1 MCKLVKRNLDI
12 LVISDLHLGTY
23 GSEADEVLA
32 YLDSIDADK
41 IVINGDFVDIML
53 FNKRFWPSSHM
64 KVIKYFL
71 DLISEGKEIYYVT
84 GNHDELIRKFVNFKI
99 QNFKIVNQIVLDT
112 PEGKVW
118 MFHGD
123 VFDFSIQTAWL
134 TKLAGFLYD
143 YMIIFNS
150 WVNKKIM
157 RPLGRKRLNF
167 SKIIKANVKTAVQYF
182 ANFERNA
189 AEIAEKNGYKYVVC
203 GHIHTPKIESFEIN
217 GKEIIYMNSGDWLES
232 LSSLEYVNNEWS
244 IYMHKRT
251 EKDFKNDESSRI
263 EMTNKELYKD
273 LIAEFK
279 ILQDK

>member
-1 MCKLVKRNLDI
+1 MKRNLDI

-32 YLDSIDADK
+32 YLDTIDADK

-64 KVIKYFL
+64 KVVKYFL
-71 DLISEGKEIYYVT
+71 DLISQGKEIYYVT
-84 GNHDELIRKFVNFKI
+84 GNHDELMRKFLNFRI

-112 PEGKVW
+112 HEGKVW

-123 VFDFSIQTAWL
+123 VFDFSIQTGWL

-143 YMIIFNS
+143 YMIMFNS
-150 WVNKKIM
+150 WINKKIM

-167 SKIIKANVKTAVQYF
+167 SKSIKANVKTAVQYF
-182 ANFERNA
+182 ANFEMKA
-189 AEIAEKNGYKYVVC
+189 AKIAQKNGYKYVVC
-203 GHIHTPKIESFEIN
+203 GHIHTPKIESFNIN
-217 GKEIIYMNSGDWLES
+217 GEEIIYMNSGDWLES
-232 LSSLEYVNNEWS
+232 LSSLEYVNNKWS

-251 EKDFKNDESSRI
+251 EQEYKGDDSRI
-263 EMTNKELYKD
+263 EMNNKELYKD

>member
-1 MCKLVKRNLDI
+1 MKRNLDI

-32 YLDSIDADK
+32 YLDSINADK

-53 FNKRFWPSSHM
+53 FNKNFWPSSHM

-71 DLISEGKEIYYVT
+71 DLISQGKEIYYVT
-84 GNHDELIRKFVNFKI
+84 GNHDELMRKFLNFKI

-112 PEGKVW
+112 AKGKVW
-118 MFHGD
+118 IFHGD
-123 VFDFSIQTAWL
+123 VFDFSIQTQWL

-150 WVNKKIM
+150 WINKKIM

-167 SKIIKANVKTAVQYF
+167 SKTIKSNVKTAVQYF
-182 ANFERNA
+182 ANFEMKA
-189 AEIAEKNGYKYVVC
+189 AEVAQKNGYKYVVC
-203 GHIHTPKIESFEIN
+203 GHIHTPKIESFNIN
-217 GKEIIYMNSGDWLES
+217 GEEVIYMNSGDWLES
-232 LSSLEYVNNEWS
+232 LSSLEYADNKWS

-251 EKDFKNDESSRI
+251 EQEYKGDNDSRI

>member
-1 MCKLVKRNLDI
+1 MKRNLDI

-32 YLDSIDADK
+32 YLDTINADK

-71 DLISEGKEIYYVT
+71 DLISQGKEIYYVT
-84 GNHDELIRKFVNFKI
+84 GNHDELMRKFLNFKI
-99 QNFKIVNQIVLDT
+99 QNFKIVNQIVLET
-112 PEGKVW
+112 AKGKVW
-118 MFHGD
+118 IFHGD
-123 VFDFSIQTAWL
+123 VFDFSIQTQWL

-150 WVNKKIM
+150 WINKKIM
-157 RPLGRKRLNF
+157 RPLGQKRLNF
-167 SKIIKANVKTAVQYF
+167 SKTIKSNVKTAVQYF
-182 ANFERNA
+182 ANFEMKA
-189 AEIAEKNGYKYVVC
+189 AEVAQKNGYKYVVC
-203 GHIHTPKIESFEIN
+203 GHIHTPKIESFNIN
-217 GKEIIYMNSGDWLES
+217 GEEVIYMNSGDWLES
-232 LSSLEYVNNEWS
+232 LSSLEYADNKWS

-251 EKDFKNDESSRI
+251 EQEYKGDNDSRI

>member
-1 MCKLVKRNLDI
+1 MKRNLDI

-32 YLDSIDADK
+32 YLDTINANK

-71 DLISEGKEIYYVT
+71 DLISQGKEIYYVT
-84 GNHDELIRKFVNFKI
+84 GNHDELMRKFLNFKI

-112 PEGKVW
+112 AKGKVW
-118 MFHGD
+118 IFHGD
-123 VFDFSIQTAWL
+123 VFDFSIQTQWL

-150 WVNKKIM
+150 WINKKIM

-167 SKIIKANVKTAVQYF
+167 SKTIKSNVKTAVQYF
-182 ANFERNA
+182 ANFEMKA
-189 AEIAEKNGYKYVVC
+189 AEVAQKNGYKYVVC
-203 GHIHTPKIESFEIN
+203 GHIHTPKIESFNIN
-217 GKEIIYMNSGDWLES
+217 GEEVIYMNSGDWLES
-232 LSSLEYVNNEWS
+232 LSSLEYADNKWS

-251 EKDFKNDESSRI
+251 EQEYKGDGDSRI

-273 LIAEFK
+273 LVAEFK

>member
-1 MCKLVKRNLDI
+1 MKRNLDI

-32 YLDSIDADK
+32 YLDTIDADK

-64 KVIKYFL
+64 KVVKYFL
-71 DLISEGKEIYYVT
+71 DLISQGKEIYYVT
-84 GNHDELIRKFVNFKI
+84 GNHDELMRKFLNFKI
-99 QNFKIVNQIVLDT
+99 QNFKIVNQVVLET
-112 PEGKVW
+112 HEGKVW

-123 VFDFSIQTAWL
+123 VFDFSIQTGWL

-150 WVNKKIM
+150 WINKKIM

-167 SKIIKANVKTAVQYF
+167 SKTIKSNVKTAVQYF
-182 ANFERNA
+182 ANFEMKA
-189 AEIAEKNGYKYVVC
+189 AEVAQKNGYKYVVC
-203 GHIHTPKIESFEIN
+203 GHIHTPKIESFNIN
-217 GKEIIYMNSGDWLES
+217 GEEVIYMNSGDWLES
-232 LSSLEYVNNEWS
+232 LSSLEYADNKWS

-251 EKDFKNDESSRI
+251 EQEYKGDNDSRI

>member
-1 MCKLVKRNLDI
+1 MKRNLDI

-32 YLDSIDADK
+32 YLDTIDADK

-71 DLISEGKEIYYVT
+71 DLISQGKEIYYVT
-84 GNHDELIRKFVNFKI
+84 GNHDELMRKFLNFKI
-99 QNFKIVNQIVLDT
+99 QNFKIVNQVVLDT
-112 PEGKVW
+112 NEGKVW

-123 VFDFSIQTAWL
+123 VFDFSIQTGWL

-143 YMIIFNS
+143 YMIMFNS
-150 WVNKKIM
+150 WINKKIM
-157 RPLGRKRLNF
+157 IPLGRKRLNF
-167 SKIIKANVKTAVQYF
+167 SKSIKANVKTAVQYF
-182 ANFERNA
+182 ANFEMKA
-189 AEIAEKNGYKYVVC
+189 AKIAQKNGYKYVVC
-203 GHIHTPKIESFEIN
+203 GHIHTPKIESFNIN
-217 GKEIIYMNSGDWLES
+217 GEEIIYMNSGDWLES
-232 LSSLEYVNNEWS
+232 LSSLEYVNNKWS

-251 EKDFKNDESSRI
+251 EQEYKGDDSRI

>member
-1 MCKLVKRNLDI
+1 MKRNLDI

-143 YMIIFNS
+143 YMIIYNS

-182 ANFERNA
+182 ANFERKA

-251 EKDFKNDESSRI
+251 EKDFKNDESSKI

>member
-1 MCKLVKRNLDI
+1 MKRNLDI

-32 YLDSIDADK
+32 YLDSINADK

-71 DLISEGKEIYYVT
+71 DLISQGKEIYYVT
-84 GNHDELIRKFVNFKI
+84 GNHDELMRKFLNFKI

-112 PEGKVW
+112 AKGKVW
-118 MFHGD
+118 IFHGD
-123 VFDFSIQTAWL
+123 VFDFSIQTQWL

-150 WVNKKIM
+150 WINKKIM

-167 SKIIKANVKTAVQYF
+167 SKTIKSNVKTAVQYF
-182 ANFERNA
+182 ANFEMKA
-189 AEIAEKNGYKYVVC
+189 AEVAQKNGYKYVVC
-203 GHIHTPKIESFEIN
+203 GHIHTPKIESFNIN
-217 GKEIIYMNSGDWLES
+217 GEQVIYMNSGDWLES
-232 LSSLEYVNNEWS
+232 LSSLEYVDNKWS

-251 EKDFKNDESSRI
+251 EQEYKGDNDSRI
-263 EMTNKELYKD
+263 EMTKKELYKE

>member
-1 MCKLVKRNLDI
+1 MKRNLDI

-32 YLDSIDADK
+32 YLDTINANK

-71 DLISEGKEIYYVT
+71 DLISQGKEIYYVT
-84 GNHDELIRKFVNFKI
+84 GNHDELMRKFLNFKI

-112 PEGKVW
+112 AKGKVW
-118 MFHGD
+118 IFHGD
-123 VFDFSIQTAWL
+123 VFDFSIQTQWL

-150 WVNKKIM
+150 WINKKIM

-167 SKIIKANVKTAVQYF
+167 SKTIKSNVKTAVQYF
-182 ANFERNA
+182 ANFEMKA
-189 AEIAEKNGYKYVVC
+189 AEIAQKNGYKYVVC
-203 GHIHTPKIESFEIN
+203 GHIHTPKIESFDIN
-217 GKEIIYMNSGDWLES
+217 GEKIIYMNSGDWLES
-232 LSSLEYVNNEWS
+232 LSSLEYVDNKWS

-251 EKDFKNDESSRI
+251 EQEYKGVEDSRI

>member
-1 MCKLVKRNLDI
+1 MKRNLDI

-32 YLDSIDADK
+32 YLDSINADK

-64 KVIKYFL
+64 KVINYFL
-71 DLISEGKEIYYVT
+71 DLISQGKEIYYVT
-84 GNHDELIRKFVNFKI
+84 GNHDELMRKFLNFKI

-112 PEGKVW
+112 AKGKVW
-118 MFHGD
+118 IFHGD
-123 VFDFSIQTAWL
+123 VFDFSIQTQWL

-150 WVNKKIM
+150 WINKKIM

-167 SKIIKANVKTAVQYF
+167 SKTIKSNVKTAVQYF
-182 ANFERNA
+182 ANFEMKA
-189 AEIAEKNGYKYVVC
+189 AEVAQKNGYKYVVC
-203 GHIHTPKIESFEIN
+203 GHIHTPKIESFNIN
-217 GKEIIYMNSGDWLES
+217 GEEVIYMNSGDWLES
-232 LSSLEYVNNEWS
+232 LSSLEYAENKWS

-251 EKDFKNDESSRI
+251 EQEYKGDNDSRI

>member
-1 MCKLVKRNLDI
+1 MKRNLDI

-32 YLDSIDADK
+32 YLDSINADK

-71 DLISEGKEIYYVT
+71 DLISQGKEIYYVT
-84 GNHDELIRKFVNFKI
+84 GNHDELMRKFLNFKI
-99 QNFKIVNQIVLDT
+99 QNFKIVNLIVLDT
-112 PEGKVW
+112 AKGKVW
-118 MFHGD
+118 IFHGD
-123 VFDFSIQTAWL
+123 VFDFSIQTQWL

-150 WVNKKIM
+150 WINKKIM

-167 SKIIKANVKTAVQYF
+167 SKTIKSNVKTAVQYF
-182 ANFERNA
+182 ANFEMKA
-189 AEIAEKNGYKYVVC
+189 AEVAQKNGYKYVVC
-203 GHIHTPKIESFEIN
+203 GHIHTPKIESFNIN
-217 GKEIIYMNSGDWLES
+217 GEEVIYMNSGDWLES
-232 LSSLEYVNNEWS
+232 LSSLEYADNKWS

-251 EKDFKNDESSRI
+251 EQEYKGDNDSRI

>member
-1 MCKLVKRNLDI
+1 MKRNLDI

-143 YMIIFNS
+143 YMIIYNS

-182 ANFERNA
+182 ANFERKA

-251 EKDFKNDESSRI
+251 EKDFKNDESSKI
-263 EMTNKELYKD
+263 EMSNKELYRD

>member
-1 MCKLVKRNLDI
+1 MKRNLDI

-32 YLDSIDADK
+32 YLDTIDADK

-71 DLISEGKEIYYVT
+71 DLISQGKEIYYVT
-84 GNHDELIRKFVNFKI
+84 GNHDELMRKFLNFKI

-112 PEGKVW
+112 AKGKVW
-118 MFHGD
+118 IFHGD
-123 VFDFSIQTAWL
+123 VFDFSIQTQWL

-150 WVNKKIM
+150 WINKKIM

-167 SKIIKANVKTAVQYF
+167 SKTIKSNVKTAVQYF
-182 ANFERNA
+182 ANFEMKA
-189 AEIAEKNGYKYVVC
+189 AEVAQKNGYKYVVC
-203 GHIHTPKIESFEIN
+203 GHIHTPKIESFNIN
-217 GKEIIYMNSGDWLES
+217 GEEVIYMNSGDWLES
-232 LSSLEYVNNEWS
+232 LSSLEYADNKWS

-251 EKDFKNDESSRI
+251 EQEYKGDNDSRI